1 VKDPSDLVKIR
12 PQPADDFSDDIANG
26 RLFWQCESY
35 DEYRL
40 HCTIEGI
47 EPLYTRRE
55 FDEMKQPGSVSLEGL
70 HEVSQKY
77 GVDIATMLGI
87 NPQHVDAIN
96 L

>member
-1 VKDPSDLVKIR
+1 
-12 PQPADDFSDDIANG
+12 
-26 RLFWQCESY
+26 
-35 DEYRL
+35 
-40 HCTIEGI
+40 
-47 EPLYTRRE
+47 
-55 FDEMKQPGSVSLEGL
+55 MKQPGSVSLEGL

>member
-1 VKDPSDLVKIR
+1 MVDPSEIVQIR
-12 PQPADDFSDDIANG
+12 PQPADDFGDDIANG
-26 RLFWQCESY
+26 HLFWQCESY

-55 FDEMKQPGSVSLEGL
+55 FDEMKQPGTLSLDGL
-70 HEVSQKY
+70 YDVSQRY
-77 GVDIATMLGI
+77 GVSIADMLGLEEKDI
-87 NPQHVDAIN
+87 DDIN